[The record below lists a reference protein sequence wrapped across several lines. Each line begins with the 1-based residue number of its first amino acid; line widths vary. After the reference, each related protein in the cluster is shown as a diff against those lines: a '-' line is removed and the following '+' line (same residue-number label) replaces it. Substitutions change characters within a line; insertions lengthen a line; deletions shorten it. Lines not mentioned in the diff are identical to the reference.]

1 MFAVGAGVGYVL
13 GTRAG
18 RERYE
23 AMKTQADNL
32 WHDPRVQDK
41 VAEAGQA
48 VKEKAPEVQA
58 KLASAAGTVKDNV
71 TETVKEKVADVKGAD
86 KPADAKKTDGAK
98 PNGFTSASD
107 AGVHFTDHDG
117 VIARRMAR
125 AHVAFD

>member
-86 KPADAKKTDGAK
+86 KPADADTTSSTQAVPPSIDGAEMV
-98 PNGFTSASD
+98 GGLDTGAAASPQ
-107 AGVHFTDHDG
+107 VPQQQTP
-117 VIARRMAR
+117 
-125 AHVAFD
+125 